1 MRLLELIFLH
11 WCKLFSLENSF
22 LWHPDEPYLQK
33 LEIGTQMSLPV
44 EVKPVWWCITS
55 QLQTLVWEGHT
66 FINGT
71 MIDATWSTILSA
83 NTPQVGETTVIF
95 HRWDI
100 VLEKQLPPGL
110 WGNLQVSFGLWF
122 WFLWCVPEPPWSRWR
137 CKMWSFSF
145 PVIQFLMKIPLVADK
160 QLCTLPP
167 LLLCDTTV
175 ELFVLVTTANIERNC
190 WDRR

>member
-1 MRLLELIFLH
+1 MLFLQRCFDQSFFRLQRCGAWAFNSFHGRVVGNAECVWRRWGH
-11 WCKLFSLENSF
+11 WSWYFFIDANSF

-95 HRWDI
+95 QRWDI

-122 WFLWCVPEPPWSRWR
+122 WFLWCVPEPTLTGD
-137 CKMWSFSF
+137 
-145 PVIQFLMKIPLVADK
+145 VICQ
-160 QLCTLPP
+160 
-167 LLLCDTTV
+167 
-175 ELFVLVTTANIERNC
+175 
-190 WDRR
+190 